1 MIPDSQSIMLPYL
14 KLLGDSK
21 EWSYQELIE
30 TLAHTFRV
38 SNDERQE
45 MIPSGQR
52 VFDYRVGFS
61 RTFFKKAKLVEST
74 RHGFVRI
81 TQRGLGVLSKDPSF
95 IDVSF
100 LKQIPEFIEYLPPR
114 KEIKEEKSILKIRSG
129 KNHVTNMENKL
140 GLDIAYIQALGN
152 LLTYYHSDLLYIRE
166 FQRYKNGKI
175 DTNEYLK
182 KSDGTFKA
190 FINEFRVARNVEK
203 TKTDFLLQQTIYWT
217 CSDKST
223 DVDGFAELLNKN
235 GITHGKVMTS
245 LASKILFLN
254 NPWSILPLDNL
265 AKKSFGLKGNLYG
278 DYYPLT
284 VEFIK
289 INEMEINRHLNS
301 IEQHLVTIEASFC
314 DEIENVKAIRFN
326 RFVDKILWTI
336 GRNL

>member
-1 MIPDSQSIMLPYL
+1 MIPDSKSIMLPYL

-30 TLAHTFRV
+30 TLAHKFRV
-38 SNDERQE
+38 SNEERLE

-81 TQRGLGVLSKDPSF
+81 TQRGLNVLAKDPSF
-95 IDVSF
+95 IDINF
-100 LKQIPEFIEYLPPR
+100 LKQFPEFIESLPPN
-114 KEIKEEKSILKIRSG
+114 KGIKEKKVIFKIRSK
-129 KNHVTNMENKL
+129 KNHVINLENKL
-140 GLDIAYIQALGN
+140 GFDIAFIQALGN
-152 LLTYYHSDLLYIRE
+152 LLTYYYSDLLYIRE
-166 FQRYKNGKI
+166 FQRYKNEKI

-182 KSDGTFKA
+182 ISDGTFKA
-190 FINEFRVARNVEK
+190 FINEFRVARNIEK
-203 TKTDFLLQQTIYWT
+203 TKTDILLQQTIYWT
-217 CSDKST
+217 RSAKST
-223 DVDGFAELLNKN
+223 DVDGFAELLNRN

-254 NPWSILPLDNL
+254 NPWVILPLDNL

-289 INEMEINRHLNS
+289 KYEMEINRHLDS
-301 IEQHLVTIEASFC
+301 VKQHLETIEASFC